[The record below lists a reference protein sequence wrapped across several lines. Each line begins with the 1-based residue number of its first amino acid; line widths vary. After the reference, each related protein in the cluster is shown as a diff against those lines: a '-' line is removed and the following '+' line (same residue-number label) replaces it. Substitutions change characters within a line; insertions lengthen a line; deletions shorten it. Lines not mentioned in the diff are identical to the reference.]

1 MSDEMAVGDKGP
13 SEENKVGGEDAEM
26 ETTDSVASSEP
37 PIETTGAEPQQSA
50 PVEVPL
56 PPDAEDDPPETI
68 AAIREE
74 LGIKDDNLPKS
85 DNVVKTDTDTK
96 HKIEMV
102 HEITVEHK
110 SDEEVQDND
119 IYTDDVFKQDNDVK
133 AILEDEGQS
142 IVRVE
147 NTKID
152 EDKILA
158 SEGKVT
164 KEVDVQLEKDD
175 QDDITPTIE
184 ASRGMKR
191 RASAAFSDDGMEEFK
206 GFDNCEPS
214 SLADYSRIVERL
226 EAEVSAAV
234 KTYKPLKTVMAAPTP
249 RASKRARQ
257 DMGRAKWSGP
267 LEEEVSAFVKSF
279 LDDGVKA
286 GKRQRQGTDSSRPSS
301 ALSSRS
307 DDAAMNPDGSSAGRT
322 ARRATAA
329 PEMSSPLLR
338 VPLERGW
345 KRELVYRAAQA
356 STDPPRRNADIYYYT
371 PQGKKLRSTREVSEH
386 LSGTGLTIE
395 NFSFFKEPLGLDDPD
410 KEIIRDA
417 KINRRVESPVP
428 AATPPAVEGKRT
440 PKPKPPKGASPE
452 PTTPKSPPAKIKVKS
467 MGSRLSSNG
476 TTPKT
481 TKKPQPQTQ
490 QAQPQPATTPAD
502 NNNTAAWKK
511 PSPPVRVLSA
521 AAQVT
526 LWSGRGPPP
535 LQPRPAPP
543 PAPQPA
549 TTRDHHQVTNT
560 TILLNRQVQQ
570 PCSLTCGRGVPTLA
584 CAACL
589 CLYHPP
595 CVGFVCIPPPDRFM
609 CKNCRKS
616 SSPPLEP
623 PPLIH
628 KSGVATNVHHPQV
641 PSIPANISPNIP
653 ANISPNIPANM
664 SANISAS
671 TSTPRRL
678 PVPVPVPVPAKVPK
692 SDKRVL
698 LRMKVAGGGPDG
710 ERVWA
715 VAKPSTPIT
724 PTPNTPAP
732 APAPSLPQSL
742 AILNGRREG
751 VKTLRSRIA
760 NGAASPP
767 APLQSPRRRGRPK
780 VDDTDHFTA
789 FHSKAQEHNYNIAV
803 QIFQYLGM
811 RDLARSARVCKL
823 WQTLAAAPAL
833 WRHVRMK
840 NSHVSDWAGLCAA
853 LKRHG
858 TRWLDLRKMLLPP
871 NDALFW
877 DHFAQHI
884 GAVDTLERLEL
895 CRCPARAVQAACERL
910 PGLRALAAPA
920 IRDARLDPS
929 PLALLPRLE
938 LLRLKSLAGLSLTR
952 DLRPLA
958 ALTRLQHLS
967 LTSIKELGWCACEVV
982 GQLEQLESLEL
993 GECSFG
999 GSFAAAL
1006 GKLVKLRRLRLERGV
1021 AHCAAPAL
1029 LRALSALPKLT
1040 RLELVNFDVKV
1051 GFDDALA
1058 ECKNIQR
1065 LLIIPTYV
1073 SQSATTNKQVL
1084 SGVLRLKETLTHLMW
1099 GVTIELLRVTELFI
1113 DQCEAGEG
1121 ESKRRDVGECI
1132 PVLKPVPGCRL
1143 PDDHRTVAGPPQ
1155 VEILP
1160 IPTLQR
1166 LLSAQL
1172 PNTKLKLLRI
1182 PFHATW
1188 RQSLADFQ

>member
-1 MSDEMAVGDKGP
+1 MSEEMAVGDKAP
-13 SEENKVGGEDAEM
+13 SEENKVGDTDAKM
-26 ETTDSVASSEP
+26 EATDSVAASEP
-37 PIETTGAEPQQSA
+37 PIETTAAEPEQPSA
-50 PVEVPL
+50 PVED
-56 PPDAEDDPPETI
+56 PPDEDLPETI
-68 AAIREE
+68 AAIIEE
-74 LGIKDDNLPKS
+74 LGKDDNIGRS
-85 DNVVKTDTDTK
+85 DNIETTDIDIK
-96 HKIEMV
+96 
-102 HEITVEHK
+102 
-110 SDEEVQDND
+110 ND
-119 IYTDDVFKQDNDVK
+119 IENKNAIDIKNDPEVKDDDIYQDVK
-133 AILEDEGQS
+133 NYNEEKNEEGKNKVDIEEAKIKTVVQEAEIKVDPDEGE
-142 IVRVE
+142 I
-147 NTKID
+147 K
-152 EDKILA
+152 
-158 SEGKVT
+158 EGK
-164 KEVDVQLEKDD
+164 EVEKSN
-175 QDDITPTIE
+175 IPKVE
-184 ASRGMKR
+184 ATRGVKR
-191 RASAAFSDDGMEEFK
+191 RASTAFSDDGMEEFK
-206 GFDNCEPS
+206 GFENCVS
-214 SLADYSRIVERL
+214 SNLPDYSRIVERL
-226 EAEVSAAV
+226 EAEVSAAA
-234 KTYKPLKTVMAAPTP
+234 KSYKPLKTVMAAPTP

-257 DMGRAKWSGP
+257 DTGGCKWSDH
-267 LEEEVSAFVKSF
+267 LEEEVTAFVKTF
-279 LDDGVKA
+279 FDDGVKA
-286 GKRQRQGTDSSRPSS
+286 GKRQRRGTDSSRPSS

-307 DDAAMNPDGSSAGRT
+307 EGDTAMSTDASPSPAARGG
-322 ARRATAA
+322 RRATV
-329 PEMSSPLLR
+329 EMSSPLLR

-345 KRELVYRAAQA
+345 KRELVYRAAGA
-356 STDPPRRNADIYYYT
+356 TADNPNRRNADIYYYT
-371 PQGKKLRSTREVSEH
+371 PLGKKLRSTREVSEH
-386 LSGTGLTIE
+386 LSGTGLTLE
-395 NFSFFKEPLGLDDPD
+395 NFSFFKEPLGIDDPE

-417 KINRRVESPVP
+417 KVLRRVESPVL
-428 AATPPAVEGKRT
+428 AVTPTTLESKRT

-452 PTTPKSPPAKIKVKS
+452 PVTPKSPPAKIKVKS

-476 TTPKT
+476 TTPKN
-481 TKKPQPQTQ
+481 TKKQPQTPTQPQPQPQPLQT
-490 QAQPQPATTPAD
+490 QPQPAPTPAD

-511 PSPPVRVLSA
+511 PS
-521 AAQVT
+521 
-526 LWSGRGPPP
+526 
-535 LQPRPAPP
+535 
-543 PAPQPA
+543 
-549 TTRDHHQVTNT
+549 
-560 TILLNRQVQQ
+560 
-570 PCSLTCGRGVPTLA
+570 
-584 CAACL
+584 
-589 CLYHPP
+589 
-595 CVGFVCIPPPDRFM
+595 
-609 CKNCRKS
+609 
-616 SSPPLEP
+616 
-623 PPLIH
+623 
-628 KSGVATNVHHPQV
+628 
-641 PSIPANISPNIP
+641 
-653 ANISPNIPANM
+653 
-664 SANISAS
+664 
-671 TSTPRRL
+671 
-678 PVPVPVPVPAKVPK
+678 
-692 SDKRVL
+692 
-698 LRMKVAGGGPDG
+698 
-710 ERVWA
+710 
-715 VAKPSTPIT
+715 
-724 PTPNTPAP
+724 
-732 APAPSLPQSL
+732 
-742 AILNGRREG
+742 EG

-760 NGAASPP
+760 NGSASPP
-767 APLQSPRRRGRPK
+767 APMQSPRRRGRTK
-780 VDDTDHFTA
+780 ADDTDHFTA
-789 FHSKAQEHNYNIAV
+789 FQNKAQENNYNIAV

-811 RDLARSARVCKL
+811 RDLSRSARVCKL
-823 WQTLAAAPAL
+823 WQQLAATPAL

-840 NSHVSDWAGLCAA
+840 NSHVSDWAGLCSA

-884 GAVDTLERLEL
+884 GSVDTLERLEL

-929 PLALLPRLE
+929 PLAGLPRLE

-1029 LRALSALPKLT
+1029 LRALSVLPKLT

-1166 LLSAQL
+1166 LLAAQL

>member
-1 MSDEMAVGDKGP
+1 MSEEMAVGDKAP
-13 SEENKVGGEDAEM
+13 SEENKVGDTDAKM
-26 ETTDSVASSEP
+26 EATDSVAASEP
-37 PIETTGAEPQQSA
+37 PIETTAAEPEQPSA
-50 PVEVPL
+50 PVED
-56 PPDAEDDPPETI
+56 PPDEDLPETI
-68 AAIREE
+68 AAIIEE
-74 LGIKDDNLPKS
+74 LGKDDNIGRS
-85 DNVVKTDTDTK
+85 DNIETTDIDIK
-96 HKIEMV
+96 
-102 HEITVEHK
+102 
-110 SDEEVQDND
+110 ND
-119 IYTDDVFKQDNDVK
+119 IENKNAIDIKNDPEVKDDDIYQDVK
-133 AILEDEGQS
+133 NYNEEKNEEGKNKVDIEEAKIKTVVQEAEIKVDPDEGE
-142 IVRVE
+142 I
-147 NTKID
+147 K
-152 EDKILA
+152 
-158 SEGKVT
+158 EGK
-164 KEVDVQLEKDD
+164 EVEKSN
-175 QDDITPTIE
+175 IPKVE
-184 ASRGMKR
+184 ATRGVKR
-191 RASAAFSDDGMEEFK
+191 RASTAFSDDGMEEFK
-206 GFDNCEPS
+206 GFENCVS
-214 SLADYSRIVERL
+214 SNLPDYSRIVERL
-226 EAEVSAAV
+226 EAEVSAAA
-234 KTYKPLKTVMAAPTP
+234 KSYKPLKTVMAAPTP

-257 DMGRAKWSGP
+257 D
-267 LEEEVSAFVKSF
+267 
-279 LDDGVKA
+279 
-286 GKRQRQGTDSSRPSS
+286 TDSSRPSS

-307 DDAAMNPDGSSAGRT
+307 EGDTAMSTDASPSPAARGG
-322 ARRATAA
+322 RRATV
-329 PEMSSPLLR
+329 EMSSPLLR

-345 KRELVYRAAQA
+345 KRELVYRAAGA
-356 STDPPRRNADIYYYT
+356 TADNPNRRNADIYYYT
-371 PQGKKLRSTREVSEH
+371 PLGKKLRSTREVSEH
-386 LSGTGLTIE
+386 LSGTGLTLE
-395 NFSFFKEPLGLDDPD
+395 NFSFFKEPLGIDDPE

-417 KINRRVESPVP
+417 KVLRRVESPVL
-428 AATPPAVEGKRT
+428 AVTPTTLESKRT

-452 PTTPKSPPAKIKVKS
+452 PVTPKSPPAKIKVKS

-476 TTPKT
+476 TTPKN
-481 TKKPQPQTQ
+481 TKKQPQTPTQPQPQPQPLQT
-490 QAQPQPATTPAD
+490 QPQPAPTPAD

-511 PSPPVRVLSA
+511 PS
-521 AAQVT
+521 
-526 LWSGRGPPP
+526 
-535 LQPRPAPP
+535 
-543 PAPQPA
+543 
-549 TTRDHHQVTNT
+549 
-560 TILLNRQVQQ
+560 
-570 PCSLTCGRGVPTLA
+570 
-584 CAACL
+584 
-589 CLYHPP
+589 
-595 CVGFVCIPPPDRFM
+595 
-609 CKNCRKS
+609 
-616 SSPPLEP
+616 
-623 PPLIH
+623 
-628 KSGVATNVHHPQV
+628 
-641 PSIPANISPNIP
+641 
-653 ANISPNIPANM
+653 
-664 SANISAS
+664 
-671 TSTPRRL
+671 
-678 PVPVPVPVPAKVPK
+678 
-692 SDKRVL
+692 
-698 LRMKVAGGGPDG
+698 
-710 ERVWA
+710 
-715 VAKPSTPIT
+715 
-724 PTPNTPAP
+724 
-732 APAPSLPQSL
+732 
-742 AILNGRREG
+742 EG

-760 NGAASPP
+760 NGSASPP
-767 APLQSPRRRGRPK
+767 APMQSPRRRGRTK
-780 VDDTDHFTA
+780 ADDTDHFTA
-789 FHSKAQEHNYNIAV
+789 FQNKAQENNYNIAV

-811 RDLARSARVCKL
+811 RDLSRSARVCKL
-823 WQTLAAAPAL
+823 WQQLAATPAL

-840 NSHVSDWAGLCAA
+840 NSHVSDWAGLCSA

-884 GAVDTLERLEL
+884 GSVDTLERLEL

-929 PLALLPRLE
+929 PLAGLPRLE

-1029 LRALSALPKLT
+1029 LRALSVLPKLT

-1166 LLSAQL
+1166 LLAAQL

>member
-511 PSPPVRVLSA
+511 PS
-521 AAQVT
+521 
-526 LWSGRGPPP
+526 
-535 LQPRPAPP
+535 
-543 PAPQPA
+543 
-549 TTRDHHQVTNT
+549 
-560 TILLNRQVQQ
+560 
-570 PCSLTCGRGVPTLA
+570 
-584 CAACL
+584 
-589 CLYHPP
+589 
-595 CVGFVCIPPPDRFM
+595 
-609 CKNCRKS
+609 
-616 SSPPLEP
+616 
-623 PPLIH
+623 
-628 KSGVATNVHHPQV
+628 
-641 PSIPANISPNIP
+641 
-653 ANISPNIPANM
+653 
-664 SANISAS
+664 
-671 TSTPRRL
+671 
-678 PVPVPVPVPAKVPK
+678 
-692 SDKRVL
+692 
-698 LRMKVAGGGPDG
+698 
-710 ERVWA
+710 
-715 VAKPSTPIT
+715 
-724 PTPNTPAP
+724 
-732 APAPSLPQSL
+732 
-742 AILNGRREG
+742 EG

>member
-13 SEENKVGGEDAEM
+13 SEENKVGDEDAEM
-26 ETTDSVASSEP
+26 ETTASVAASEP
-37 PIETTGAEPQQSA
+37 PIETAGAEPQPSA
-50 PVEVPL
+50 PVEEPL
-56 PPDAEDDPPETI
+56 SPDAEDDPPETI

-74 LGIKDDNLPKS
+74 LGIKDDSVPQS
-85 DNVVKTDTDTK
+85 DKIVVKNDTDTK
-96 HKIEMV
+96 HKIELV

-119 IYTDDVFKQDNDVK
+119 IYTDDVFKQDNDVQ
-133 AILEDEGQS
+133 AILEDEGKS
-142 IVRVE
+142 IVHVE
-147 NTKID
+147 NTEVEAKTAD
-152 EDKILA
+152 EEEVT
-158 SEGKVT
+158 SKVDDQVE
-164 KEVDVQLEKDD
+164 KEV
-175 QDDITPTIE
+175 QDDNIPPIE

-214 SLADYSRIVERL
+214 SLADYSRIVEEERRVKRRPSVSSESGEDGFKGFDLIQHSNLTGYCQVLERL

-279 LDDGVKA
+279 FDEGVVKA

-307 DDAAMNPDGSSAGRT
+307 DEAATTPDGSSSAARA
-322 ARRATAA
+322 ARRPTA
-329 PEMSSPLLR
+329 EMSSPLLR

-345 KRELVYRAAQA
+345 KRELVYRAAQ
-356 STDPPRRNADIYYYT
+356 STADPPRRNADIYYYT

-417 KINRRVESPVP
+417 KVNRRVESPVP
-428 AATPPAVEGKRT
+428 AAAPPAVEGKRT

-452 PTTPKSPPAKIKVKS
+452 PATPKSPPAKIKVKS

-481 TKKPQPQTQ
+481 TKKPQPQPQT
-490 QAQPQPATTPAD
+490 QPATPAD

-511 PSPPVRVLSA
+511 PS
-521 AAQVT
+521 
-526 LWSGRGPPP
+526 
-535 LQPRPAPP
+535 
-543 PAPQPA
+543 
-549 TTRDHHQVTNT
+549 
-560 TILLNRQVQQ
+560 
-570 PCSLTCGRGVPTLA
+570 
-584 CAACL
+584 
-589 CLYHPP
+589 
-595 CVGFVCIPPPDRFM
+595 
-609 CKNCRKS
+609 
-616 SSPPLEP
+616 
-623 PPLIH
+623 
-628 KSGVATNVHHPQV
+628 
-641 PSIPANISPNIP
+641 
-653 ANISPNIPANM
+653 
-664 SANISAS
+664 
-671 TSTPRRL
+671 
-678 PVPVPVPVPAKVPK
+678 
-692 SDKRVL
+692 
-698 LRMKVAGGGPDG
+698 
-710 ERVWA
+710 
-715 VAKPSTPIT
+715 
-724 PTPNTPAP
+724 
-732 APAPSLPQSL
+732 
-742 AILNGRREG
+742 EG

-840 NSHVSDWAGLCAA
+840 NSHVSDWAGLCTA

-1029 LRALSALPKLT
+1029 LRALAALPKLT

-1058 ECKNIQR
+1058 ECTNIQR